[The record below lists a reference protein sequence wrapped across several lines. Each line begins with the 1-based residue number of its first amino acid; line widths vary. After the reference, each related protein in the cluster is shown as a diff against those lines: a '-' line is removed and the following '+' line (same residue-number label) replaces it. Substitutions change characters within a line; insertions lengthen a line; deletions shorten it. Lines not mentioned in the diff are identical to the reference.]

1 MGLPPPH
8 RANSR
13 RLTLAR
19 FHASHARNL
28 LHGQRLWST
37 CDAQTTAA
45 ANTQLWFCVDC
56 GERGDVFKLIRLL
69 DGAGV
74 PKSRRCLALHMRP
87 DARARMYAH
96 ARVGRRGRVPR
107 DGRLPWED
115 ARRRHT
121 RDSGRVRAHPASRG
135 CVLPPRLPFHSH
147 PRQSAVG
154 GLALAPLPIPI
165 PILCVDSSGLWR
177 QAPIVEHVLVEDPS
191 MQCGSPQLT
200 SMDYTSA
207 MHLRKDRL

>member
-1 MGLPPPH
+1 MRPTH
-8 RANSR
+8 ETAW
-13 RLTLAR
+13 
-19 FHASHARNL
+19 
-28 LHGQRLWST
+28 HGQRPWSA

-45 ANTQLWFCVDC
+45 ANEHECSCGSASTAASAGMSSSSSGCWTAQACRRAVD
-56 GERGDVFKLIRLL
+56 
-69 DGAGV
+69 A
-74 PKSRRCLALHMRP
+74 LALHMRP

>member
-1 MGLPPPH
+1 MGLRPPH

-19 FHASHARNL
+19 FHASHARNR

-37 CDAQTTAA
+37 CDAQSTAA

-56 GERGDVFKLIRLL
+56 GERVDVFKLIRLL

-147 PRQSAVG
+147 PRQSAVDTWPLLRSPSPSPSSALTAAGCG
-154 GLALAPLPIPI
+154 GRHRLSSTSWWRILP
-165 PILCVDSSGLWR
+165 C
-177 QAPIVEHVLVEDPS
+177 
-191 MQCGSPQLT
+191 
-200 SMDYTSA
+200 SA
-207 MHLRKDRL
+207 AVHC